1 MSTCFTYDVEKQTWD
16 EIAGLPSRK
25 YAGSNMMLDNHLYF
39 FGGIDYYFEQTTFD
53 YTSYELLPM
62 IDGTYY
68 DFMDND
74 VGFKKI
80 AKSRCVLNL

>member
-1 MSTCFTYDVEKQTWD
+1 MSTCFTYDVEKQTWM

-68 DFMDND
+68 NFMDND

-80 AKSRCVLNL
+80 SKSRCVLNL

>member
-1 MSTCFTYDVEKQTWD
+1 MSTCFTYDVEKQIWN

-62 IDGTYY
+62 IDGTFYNFY
-68 DFMDND
+68 IFHE
-74 VGFKKI
+74 
-80 AKSRCVLNL
+80 